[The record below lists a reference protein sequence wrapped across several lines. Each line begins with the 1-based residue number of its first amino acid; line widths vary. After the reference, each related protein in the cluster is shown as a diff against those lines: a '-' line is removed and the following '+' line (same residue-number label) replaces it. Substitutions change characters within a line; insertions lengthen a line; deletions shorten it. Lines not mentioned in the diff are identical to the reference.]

1 MKKADFFGLVER
13 HVAPIARSG
22 GWTPVGT
29 EGFFVRDGADIVM
42 SFQVQGRFLALSSP
56 EQPVTLRASISLTS
70 RTINNAN
77 LALLGEKPVKSAGR
91 QARLAFGCRFRFP
104 NADIEAAEASWEVAG
119 PDLAERCMARADE
132 IQQRYGS
139 VDAIKHFFEETYARE
154 GKDGFV
160 EPLMCIRMLEG
171 DYHGA
176 LQIIHE
182 ARPKLLDLEHD
193 RSIWGYAARHA
204 EKALKQKH

>member
-1 MKKADFFGLVER
+1 MKKADFFGLVAR
-13 HVAPIARSG
+13 HVTPPAQAG
-22 GWTPVGT
+22 GWISVGA
-29 EGFFVRDGADIVM
+29 EGLFVHDEADIIM
-42 SFQVQGRFLALSSP
+42 SFQVQGRFLALSGP
-56 EQPVTLRASISLTS
+56 KQPVTLRASIFLTS

-77 LALLGEKPVKSAGR
+77 LALLGEKPMKNAGR
-91 QARLAFGCRFRFP
+91 QAKLAFGCRFHFP
-104 NADIEAAEASWEVAG
+104 GAEVKAAAADWEVAG
-119 PDLAERCMARADE
+119 TDLAERSMTRANE
-132 IQQRYGS
+132 IRQRYGS
-139 VDAIKHFFEETYARE
+139 VDAIKHFFEEIYARE

-160 EPLMCIRMLEG
+160 EPLMCILMLEG

-204 EKALKQKH
+204 DRVLRQRH